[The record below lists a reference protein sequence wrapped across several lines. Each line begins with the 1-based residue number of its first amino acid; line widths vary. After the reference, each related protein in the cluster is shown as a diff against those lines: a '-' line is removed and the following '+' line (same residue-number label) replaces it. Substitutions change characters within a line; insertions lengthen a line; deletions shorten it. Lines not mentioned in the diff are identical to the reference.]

1 MDKEKVMSYFQTQF
15 SDVKDIVC
23 KIAMWADTPDKDTC
37 EELGRGLIK
46 LANNGEKRAAALY
59 CLITAYD
66 NHAGGFS
73 ADIASQLIFDMEAM
87 DVYHELLE
95 EELEGIVDADFYDYM
110 YAFPVIHALKELS
123 DSDKSKTAQD
133 KQDD

>member
-1 MDKEKVMSYFQTQF
+1 MDKEKVMSYFQTKF
-15 SDVKDIVC
+15 SEVKDIVC
-23 KIAMWADTPDKDTC
+23 YVAMWSETPDKDTC
-37 EELGRGLIK
+37 EELGRGLIT

-59 CLITAYD
+59 CLITAYN
-66 NHAGGFS
+66 NHAGRFS

-87 DVYHELLE
+87 NVYHELLE
-95 EELEGIVDADFYDYM
+95 ELEGIVDGDFYDYM